1 MRVPGMLYSDERLL
15 KDVSLDE
22 SPAQVINVAHLP
34 GIIKYSLAMPDMHW
48 GYGFPIGGVAATDL
62 ETGVISPGGVGY
74 DINCGCRLLAS
85 NLTLADV
92 QPVLGRLVRNLF
104 ANVPSGVGSTGA
116 IKLSPGEE
124 RQVLA
129 LGAEWAVSH
138 GYGEAEDLE
147 RTEEQGAMEGADPAA
162 VSARAITRGR
172 EQIGTLGSG
181 NHFLE
186 VGLVEQVYDP
196 SVAEVF
202 GLDVGRVTVLIHSG
216 SRGLGYQVCED
227 HLREMG
233 RAVAKYHLDLPDR
246 QLAGA
251 PLASPEGEA
260 YFAAMACAAN
270 YAWANRQCLM
280 HWTRE
285 IFQKT
290 LSISPRDLGMRLVY
304 DVCHNIAKKEFHTI
318 DGERR
323 RVCVHRKGATRA
335 FPAGHPEV
343 PECYRPVGQPVLIPG
358 DMGTNSYVLVG
369 TETAMQETF
378 GSTCHGA
385 GRVRSRT
392 QSLKM
397 IDGGRL
403 LRELEDKGILVMA
416 RGKKTIAEE
425 APDAYKDIDR
435 VVDVVH
441 GAGLSRKVARLRPLC
456 VIKG

>member
-1 MRVPGMLYSDERLL
+1 
-15 KDVSLDE
+15 
-22 SPAQVINVAHLP
+22 
-34 GIIKYSLAMPDMHW
+34 
-48 GYGFPIGGVAATDL
+48 
-62 ETGVISPGGVGY
+62 
-74 DINCGCRLLAS
+74 
-85 NLTLADV
+85 
-92 QPVLGRLVRNLF
+92 
-104 ANVPSGVGSTGA
+104 
-116 IKLSPGEE
+116 
-124 RQVLA
+124 
-129 LGAEWAVSH
+129 
-138 GYGEAEDLE
+138 
-147 RTEEQGAMEGADPAA
+147 
-162 VSARAITRGR
+162 
-172 EQIGTLGSG
+172 
-181 NHFLE
+181 
-186 VGLVEQVYDP
+186 
-196 SVAEVF
+196 
-202 GLDVGRVTVLIHSG
+202 
-216 SRGLGYQVCED
+216 
-227 HLREMG
+227 
-233 RAVAKYHLDLPDR
+233 
-246 QLAGA
+246 
-251 PLASPEGEA
+251 
-260 YFAAMACAAN
+260 
-270 YAWANRQCLM
+270 M